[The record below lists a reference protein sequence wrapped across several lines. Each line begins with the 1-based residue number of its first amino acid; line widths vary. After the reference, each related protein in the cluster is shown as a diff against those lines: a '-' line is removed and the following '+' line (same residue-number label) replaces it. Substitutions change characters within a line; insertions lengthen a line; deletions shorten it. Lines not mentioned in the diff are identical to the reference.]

1 VPTVLAHRAVPAMTR
16 SQLDRTASPDGTVEA
31 GSVDRLAPALPPGE
45 RHPDE
50 RHPGERGPGE
60 PHPRRKLVFGIVSL
74 ALFMAS
80 VDQTIVA
87 TALSTLQRDLHA
99 PINWGGWTITIY
111 ALGQILMMPLAGKI
125 SDVYG
130 RKRIFLVAVT
140 VFTLASLACGF
151 ATSIYLLVPL
161 RAVQALGGGA
171 FMPSATG
178 IVSDMFG
185 PQRDRALG
193 MFTSIFPI
201 GGIAGPAMG
210 GFFVQYWSW
219 RDIFLVNVPIGALL
233 LVLGLRFIPRQAGR
247 RTSRFD
253 LVGVCLLGMMLL
265 SIMYGITS
273 LGTGTTEVWD
283 PAVLVPE
290 AIGVLAL
297 VAFLRHAT
305 RAQAPFIPMRL
316 LSGTGFGIMNLIN
329 FLFGCSALGFG
340 ALVPLYA
347 HDRYGIS
354 SLSAGTLLIG
364 RAVGMI
370 CVAGATVFAL
380 RRLGYRLPMIVG
392 SALVAT
398 GMALMAIHPPSGLSA
413 YWWLCITS
421 VTTGLGMGVAI
432 PGSNNAILH
441 LAGSEIGAVAGLRGM
456 FRQAGG
462 IMAVSISTAV
472 VARNADPGAAL
483 AGSFLVFAALM
494 AASIPLMR
502 LVPDHRGQL

>member
-1 VPTVLAHRAVPAMTR
+1 MTR
-16 SQLDRTASPDGTVEA
+16 SQVNGLVAPSESVGTAAMDVAPAIAPVGGGLGTV
-31 GSVDRLAPALPPGE
+31 
-45 RHPDE
+45 
-50 RHPGERGPGE
+50 
-60 PHPRRKLVFGIVSL
+60 HPRRKLVFGIVSL

-87 TALSTLQRDLHA
+87 TALSTLQHELHA

-125 SDVYG
+125 SDTYG
-130 RKRIFLVAVT
+130 RKRIFLIAVAV
-140 VFTLASLACGF
+140 FTAASLACGF
-151 ATSIYLLVPL
+151 ATSIYMLVPL

-185 PQRDRALG
+185 PERDRALG

-210 GFFVQYWSW
+210 GFFVEYWSW
-219 RDIFLVNVPIGALL
+219 RGIFLVNVPIGLVL
-233 LVLGLRFIPRQAGR
+233 IVLGLRFIPHQAPR
-247 RTSRFD
+247 STSRFD
-253 LVGVCLLGMMLL
+253 ITGVCLMGTMLL
-265 SIMYGITS
+265 AVMYGITS
-273 LGTGTTEVWD
+273 LGTGTTEIWD
-283 PAVLVPE
+283 PSVVIPE
-290 AIGVLAL
+290 AVGIAAL
-297 VAFLRHAT
+297 IAFLRHAQ
-305 RAQAPFIPMRL
+305 RAEAPFIPMRL
-316 LSGTGFGIMNLIN
+316 LVGTGFGTMNLIN
-329 FLFGCSALGFG
+329 FLFGCGALGFG

-347 HDRYGIS
+347 HDRYGIT

-370 CVAGATVFAL
+370 CVAGVTVFAL
-380 RRLGYRLPMIVG
+380 RRIGYRIPMIIGGIVIAV
-392 SALVAT
+392 S
-398 GMALMAIHPPSGLSA
+398 MALIAVQPPGGLSP

-421 VTTGLGMGVAI
+421 VLAGLGMGVAI

-472 VARNADPGAAL
+472 VARSTDPGTAL
-483 AGSFLVFAALM
+483 AGCFLVFALLM
-494 AASIPLMR
+494 AASVPLVR
-502 LVPDHRGQL
+502 LVPDHRGQI

>member
-1 VPTVLAHRAVPAMTR
+1 MTR
-16 SQLDRTASPDGTVEA
+16 SQLGASVELVSADELETSLSPA
-31 GSVDRLAPALPPGE
+31 GFPRGE
-45 RHPDE
+45 AQ
-50 RHPGERGPGE
+50 
-60 PHPRRKLVFGIVSL
+60 PRRRLVFGIVSL
-74 ALFMAS
+74 GLFMAS

-87 TALSTLQRDLHA
+87 TALSTLQHDLHA

-130 RKRIFLVAVT
+130 RKRIFLIAVA

-171 FMPSATG
+171 FLPSATG

-185 PQRDRALG
+185 PERDRALG

-210 GFFVQYWSW
+210 GFFVQYWTW
-219 RDIFLVNVPIGALL
+219 RGIFLVNVPIGIVLI
-233 LVLGLRFIPRQAGR
+233 VLGLRFIPHQTGR
-247 RTSRFD
+247 VTARFD
-253 LVGVCLLGMMLL
+253 VTGVCLMGAMLL
-265 SIMYGITS
+265 SVMYGITS
-273 LGTGTTEVWD
+273 LGTGTTQIWS
-283 PAVLVPE
+283 PSVLVSE
-290 AIGVLAL
+290 AVGVVAL
-297 VAFLRHAT
+297 IAFLRHAR
-305 RAQAPFIPMRL
+305 RAEAPFIPVRL
-316 LSGTGFGIMNLIN
+316 LFGTGFGTMNLIN

-354 SLSAGTLLIG
+354 SLAAGTLLIG

-380 RRLGYRLPMIVG
+380 RRTGYRLPMIIG
-392 SALVAT
+392 SAIVAT
-398 GMALMAIHPPSGLSA
+398 SLALMAVPPLGGLTPF
-413 YWWLCITS
+413 WWLCITS
-421 VTTGLGMGVAI
+421 VLTGLGMGVAV

-441 LAGSEIGAVAGLRGM
+441 LAGAEIGAVAGLRGM

-472 VARNADPGAAL
+472 VARSTDPGAAL
-483 AGSFLVFAALM
+483 AGSFLIFALLM

-502 LVPDHRGQL
+502 MVPDHRGQL

>member
-1 VPTVLAHRAVPAMTR
+1 MDVAPAIAPVGGG
-16 SQLDRTASPDGTVEA
+16 LGTV
-31 GSVDRLAPALPPGE
+31 
-45 RHPDE
+45 
-50 RHPGERGPGE
+50 
-60 PHPRRKLVFGIVSL
+60 HPRRKLVFGIVSL

-87 TALSTLQRDLHA
+87 TALSTLQHELHA

-125 SDVYG
+125 SDTYG
-130 RKRIFLVAVT
+130 RKRIFLIAVAV
-140 VFTLASLACGF
+140 FTAASLACGF
-151 ATSIYLLVPL
+151 ATSIYMLVPL

-185 PQRDRALG
+185 PERDRALG

-210 GFFVQYWSW
+210 GFFVEYWSW
-219 RDIFLVNVPIGALL
+219 RGIFLVNVPIGLVL
-233 LVLGLRFIPRQAGR
+233 IVLGLRFIPHQAPR
-247 RTSRFD
+247 STSRFD
-253 LVGVCLLGMMLL
+253 ITGVCLMGTMLL
-265 SIMYGITS
+265 AVMYGITS
-273 LGTGTTEVWD
+273 LGTGTTEIWD
-283 PAVLVPE
+283 PSVVIPE
-290 AIGVLAL
+290 AVGIAAL
-297 VAFLRHAT
+297 IAFLRHAQ
-305 RAQAPFIPMRL
+305 RAEAPFIPMRL
-316 LSGTGFGIMNLIN
+316 LVGTGFGTMNLIN
-329 FLFGCSALGFG
+329 FLFGCGALGFG

-347 HDRYGIS
+347 HDRYGIT

-370 CVAGATVFAL
+370 CVAGVTVFAL
-380 RRLGYRLPMIVG
+380 RRIGYRIPMIIGGIVIAV
-392 SALVAT
+392 S
-398 GMALMAIHPPSGLSA
+398 MALIAVQPPGGLSP

-421 VTTGLGMGVAI
+421 VLAGLGMGVAI

-472 VARNADPGAAL
+472 VARSTDPGTAL
-483 AGSFLVFAALM
+483 AGCFLVFALLM
-494 AASIPLMR
+494 AASVPLVR
-502 LVPDHRGQL
+502 LVPDHRGQI